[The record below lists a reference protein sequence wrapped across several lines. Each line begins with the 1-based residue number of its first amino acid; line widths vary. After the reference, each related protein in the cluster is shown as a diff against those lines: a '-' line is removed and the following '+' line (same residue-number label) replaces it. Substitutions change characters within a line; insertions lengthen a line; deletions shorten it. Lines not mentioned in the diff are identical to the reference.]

1 MPRLFRDPAKRAAA
15 FQRIREAHQTELAE
29 DYVEL
34 IEDLIETQGEARLVD
49 LADSLGVSK
58 STATQ
63 TVQRLQRQGLVEAR
77 PYRSIFLTDAG
88 RALACEARRRHEI
101 VYDFLLALGV
111 DETVAFA
118 DSEGM
123 EHHVSDQTLDAL
135 QKFTRLHKG

>member
-1 MPRLFRDPAKRAAA
+1 M
-15 FQRIREAHQTELAE
+15 ELAE

-49 LADSLGVSK
+49 IADYLGVSK

-63 TVQRLQRQGLVEAR
+63 AVQRLQKQGFVEAR

-101 VYDFLLALGV
+101 LFDFLLAIGI
-111 DETVAFA
+111 DEATAFA

-135 QKFTRLHKG
+135 KRLTGRLSV